1 MVNDQKEI
9 LTPEELAAE
18 QAAMTEV
25 KEDEVRANIIS
36 EYGFDEVDDS
46 ERIDK
51 LVAKEVKDR
60 QALSHAIG
68 QKIKH
73 RTAKELLEKEKQD
86 LITAN
91 ATKPPKLDED
101 IINKKVDEKLDERFE
116 KRDLESL
123 EYPEE
128 LKSEIQRIAKAQ
140 GVSVK
145 KAQSDPYIVF
155 KIEKYNK
162 EQGIDEASIGRT
174 NKSGNKIIY
183 SFDNPPKVD
192 MQTLEGIKQWDEYM
206 AEMRKQGH

>member
-1 MVNDQKEI
+1 MDNVQKEI

-18 QAAMTEV
+18 QAAMVEV
-25 KEDEVRANIIS
+25 KEDEVRANIIT

-51 LVAKEVKDR
+51 LVAKEVKNR
-60 QALSHAIG
+60 QDLSHAIG

-73 RTAKELLEKEKQD
+73 RTAKENLEKEKQD
-86 LITAN
+86 FLTAN
-91 ATKPPKLDED
+91 ATKPPTDED

-145 KAQSDPYIVF
+145 KILSDPYIVF
-155 KIEKYNK
+155 KVEEYNK
-162 EQGIDEASIGRT
+162 TEEADEASISRT
-174 NKSGNKIIY
+174 NKTGSKVKY
-183 SFDNPPKVD
+183 SFENPPDVD
-192 MQTLEGIKQWDEYM
+192 VKTPEGAKKWDEYM
-206 AEMRKQGH
+206 AEMKRQGN